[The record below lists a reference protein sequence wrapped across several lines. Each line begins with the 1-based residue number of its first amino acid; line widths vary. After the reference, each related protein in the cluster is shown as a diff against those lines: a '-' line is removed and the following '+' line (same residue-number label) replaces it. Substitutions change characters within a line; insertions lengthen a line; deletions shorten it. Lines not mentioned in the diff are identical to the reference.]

1 MRSDVRIERA
11 TCGRARPKLCVCG
24 PGAGQ
29 STFSN
34 IPTFDPVMPVPRP
47 NLQLAL
53 DLELVSA
60 LFIPARFRGC
70 IFDPRGGGGVV
81 WGRQAKVWRA
91 HSRLYQSRFLQ
102 VDTLFSA
109 FFCQQNFVSC
119 FLLLF
124 DLMQNVRIFCTISI
138 ECFTQMLS

>member
-1 MRSDVRIERA
+1 VRTQARPVRSWLTLNVRSDVRIERA

-47 NLQLAL
+47 NPQLAL

-60 LFIPARFRGC
+60 LFIPARFS
-70 IFDPRGGGGVV
+70 PP
-81 WGRQAKVWRA
+81 GR
-91 HSRLYQSRFLQ
+91 L
-102 VDTLFSA
+102 TSA
-109 FFCQQNFVSC
+109 FGRLASC
-119 FLLLF
+119 FWRSMRRSPLLSLLSCAI
-124 DLMQNVRIFCTISI
+124 DGGTVYKSI
-138 ECFTQMLS
+138 Q